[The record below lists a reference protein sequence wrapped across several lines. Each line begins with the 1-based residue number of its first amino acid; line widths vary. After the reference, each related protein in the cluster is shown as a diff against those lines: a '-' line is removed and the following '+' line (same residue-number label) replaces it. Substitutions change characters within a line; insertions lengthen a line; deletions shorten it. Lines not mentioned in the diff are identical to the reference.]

1 MNCEL
6 FITNSS
12 VQKKLSSQKSVT
24 IYKKFQEEFQI
35 EESAIINAQN
45 LHLELLEKN
54 PFKYE
59 SFYLIAAVC
68 LYAISQA
75 TPQKVTLE
83 DIEKVSHIKKSEI
96 EKCYNLVLEI
106 E

>member
-1 MNCEL
+1 MN
-6 FITNSS
+6 N
-12 VQKKLSSQKSVT
+12 QKAVT
-24 IYKKFQEEFQI
+24 IYKKFQEEFGI
-35 EESAIINAQN
+35 EESAIIDAEN

-68 LYAISQA
+68 LYTISQM
-75 TPQKVTLE
+75 TSKKITLE
-83 DIEKVSHIKKSEI
+83 DIEKLSHIKKDEI

>member
-1 MNCEL
+1 MN
-6 FITNSS
+6 
-12 VQKKLSSQKSVT
+12 VQKQVT
-24 IYKKFQEEFQI
+24 IYKKFQEEFKI
-35 EESAIINAQN
+35 DESTIINAQN

-75 TPQKVTLE
+75 IPKKISLD
-83 DIEKVSHIKKSEI
+83 DIEKVSHIKKTEI

>member
-1 MNCEL
+1 LN
-6 FITNSS
+6 
-12 VQKKLSSQKSVT
+12 VQKQVT
-24 IYKKFQEEFQI
+24 IYKKFQEEFEI
-35 EESAIINAQN
+35 DESAIINAQN

-68 LYAISQA
+68 LYAIAQSI
-75 TPQKVTLE
+75 PQKISLD
-83 DIEKVSHIKKSEI
+83 DIEKVSHIKKTEI

>member
-1 MNCEL
+1 LN
-6 FITNSS
+6 
-12 VQKKLSSQKSVT
+12 VQKQVT
-24 IYKKFQEEFQI
+24 IYKKFQEEFQVD
-35 EESAIINAQN
+35 ESDIINAQN

-68 LYAISQA
+68 IYAISQSL
-75 TPQKVTLE
+75 PQKISLE
-83 DIEKVSHIKKSEI
+83 EIEKITHIKKTEI
-96 EKCYNLVLEI
+96 EKCYSLVLEI

>member
-1 MNCEL
+1 MN
-6 FITNSS
+6 
-12 VQKKLSSQKSVT
+12 VQKQIT
-24 IYKKFQEEFQI
+24 IYKKFQEEFEI
-35 EESAIINAQN
+35 DESAIINAQN

-75 TPQKVTLE
+75 IPQTVSLE
-83 DIEKVSHIKKSEI
+83 EIEKVTHIKKSEI

>member
-1 MNCEL
+1 MHLKDLLLCLNL
-6 FITNSS
+6 
-12 VQKKLSSQKSVT
+12 QKQVT
-24 IYKKFQEEFQI
+24 IYKKFQEEFKI
-35 EESAIINAQN
+35 DETTIINAQN

-59 SFYLIAAVC
+59 SFYLLAAVC
-68 LYAISQA
+68 LYAISQSIS
-75 TPQKVTLE
+75 KEITLDE
-83 DIEKVSHIKKSEI
+83 IEKVTHIKKAEI

>member
-1 MNCEL
+1 MN
-6 FITNSS
+6 
-12 VQKKLSSQKSVT
+12 VQKQVT
-24 IYKKFQEEFQI
+24 IYKKFQEEF
-35 EESAIINAQN
+35 EVDESAIINAQN

-68 LYAISQA
+68 IYAISQSI
-75 TPQKVTLE
+75 PQKISLE
-83 DIEKVSHIKKSEI
+83 EIEKVSHIKKTEI

>member
-1 MNCEL
+1 MN
-6 FITNSS
+6 
-12 VQKKLSSQKSVT
+12 VQKQVT
-24 IYKKFQEEFQI
+24 IYKKFQEEFEI
-35 EESAIINAQN
+35 DESAIINAQN

-68 LYAISQA
+68 LYAISQSI
-75 TPQKVTLE
+75 PQTISLDE
-83 DIEKVSHIKKSEI
+83 IEKVTHIRKSEI